1 MDKYNKRYKNK
12 YYDNE
17 ILLLMAVHLHNF
29 ISIRRYF
36 GISLIE
42 NDTNRI
48 LQELLRKHEKTL
60 QRHKPQKP

>member
-48 LQELLRKHEKTL
+48 LQELL
-60 QRHKPQKP
+60 